1 MTDLHYLGLSA
12 LLLWFMLICASLLT
26 SRAWTPGGAQIAFGN
41 RDAVPERSPI
51 AGRADRAAR
60 NMLEGLVL
68 FTALVAA
75 VRLGGKPASAGAAAL
90 FFWARVLYF
99 GVYLAGL
106 RYVRTLVWI
115 ASIVA
120 LAQIGAQLF

>member
-12 LLLWFMLICASLLT
+12 LLTWFMLICASLLA
-26 SRAWTPGGAQIAFGN
+26 SRAWTPAGVQIAFGN
-41 RDAVPERSPI
+41 RDDVPARSPI
-51 AGRADRAAR
+51 AGRAERAAR
-60 NMLEGLVL
+60 NMLENLLL

-75 VRLGGKPASAGAAAL
+75 VRLGGKPASAGAAAV

-106 RYVRTLVWI
+106 RYVRTLVWV

-120 LAQIGAQLF
+120 LAQIAGQIF